1 MLNEEVLDSLQ
12 KVTINLVF
20 YGDNITISI
29 KRDMPIEIIYRTAYD
44 YFKPH
49 GKIKLYYKNKELKI
63 LIF

>member
-44 YFKPH
+44 YF
-49 GKIKLYYKNKELKI
+49 NS
-63 LIF
+63 IF